1 MNSLRGR
8 LSTCI
13 RAPGIGQNYIM
24 VSPKNLE
31 LILREVEEHVSSAGW
46 DQPTRLF
53 ALVSTAD
60 LIASDPQ
67 LAETLNLTENLALTS
82 IEQEVPIGQ
91 ALEDLLATI
100 AWPEEVQ
107 GAILAIER
115 IILPPSAEAE
125 LPQQGDAELVDAAID
140 HPDRRDVR
148 MVSAVLRSGENLNSL
163 RYRTHDEQDSVAVAP
178 NLITRLNE
186 SLLATFSD

>member
-53 ALVSTAD
+53 ALVSTAE

-91 ALEDLLATI
+91 TLEDLLATI

-163 RYRTHDEQDSVAVAP
+163 RYRTHYEQDSVAVAP